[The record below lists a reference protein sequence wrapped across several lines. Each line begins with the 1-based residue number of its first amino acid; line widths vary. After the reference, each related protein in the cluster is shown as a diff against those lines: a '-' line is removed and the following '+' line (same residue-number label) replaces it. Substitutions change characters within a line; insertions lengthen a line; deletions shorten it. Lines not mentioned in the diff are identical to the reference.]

1 MLLRKYTESDC
12 KQLSELFFQ
21 TVHKINKKDYSKEQL
36 NVWAT
41 GKVDI
46 EEWNKSFLEHYT
58 IVAVENNE
66 IIGFGDIDYSGY
78 LDRLYVH
85 CNYQRRGIATAIC
98 NQLEK
103 SIDTNVIT
111 TQASINA
118 KPFFEKRGYR
128 VIKEQQVERNGIL
141 LTNYIME
148 KKL

>member
-21 TVHKINKKDYSKEQL
+21 TVHKINKKDYSNEQL

-111 TQASINA
+111 TQASITA

>member
-1 MLLRKYTESDC
+1 MQTVVRIV
-12 KQLSELFFQ
+12 FQ

-85 CNYQRRGIATAIC
+85 YNYQRRGIATAIC

-111 TQASINA
+111 TQASITA

>member
-103 SIDTNVIT
+103 SIDTKVIT
-111 TQASINA
+111 TQASITA

-141 LTNYIME
+141 LINYIME

>member
-78 LDRLYVH
+78 LDRLYAH

-111 TQASINA
+111 TQASITA

-141 LTNYIME
+141 LINYIME

>member
-111 TQASINA
+111 TQASITA

>member
-58 IVAVENNE
+58 IVAVENNK

-111 TQASINA
+111 TQASITA

>member
-111 TQASINA
+111 TQASITA

-141 LTNYIME
+141 LINYIME

>member
-78 LDRLYVH
+78 LDCLYVH

-111 TQASINA
+111 TQASITA

>member
-21 TVHKINKKDYSKEQL
+21 TVHKINKKDYSNEQL

-85 CNYQRRGIATAIC
+85 CNYQMRGIATAIC

-111 TQASINA
+111 TQASITA